1 MSGENPK
8 VLLVDDD
15 KDLLQLIAMRL
26 SAAGYDVTA
35 VESGEAALASLAVAR
50 PQVVV
55 TDLRM
60 HGMDGMALFDAIH
73 RDSPSLPVVI
83 LTAHGTIPEAVSAT
97 RRGVFSFLTKP
108 FEPKVLLDTVAEAM
122 RLSSPPTGDR
132 ESWRAEIITRSSAME
147 DLLAQARRVAAS
159 DASVC
164 IFGQSGTGKELLARA
179 IHKASS
185 RREAPFIAVN
195 CGAIPEGLLESEL
208 FGHKKGSFT
217 GAVADRRGLF
227 QAATSG
233 TLFLDEVG
241 DMPLSLQ
248 VKLLRALEERKIRP
262 VGSHESF
269 DIDVRVI
276 SATHRQP
283 EERITTGEFREDLY
297 YRLNVV
303 KLYIPSLAE
312 RREDL
317 PRVAN
322 HSLTRLAERYRRS
335 RLQFSPEAMEILVSA
350 PWPGNVRQLLNV
362 VEQAVALAAT
372 EVIPESL
379 VRQALDVADT
389 ALTPLDEA
397 RKAFRSEEEKVL
409 PYIDFD
415 QATRLA
421 VGRAWRQASPEQQ
434 KRLVSEFRNM
444 LVRTY
449 SNAIS
454 AYQGQTLKVL
464 PSRGKQDP
472 EETTVRTQFVRAGG
486 QPLPIDFTMHQKDGT
501 WKVYDIVVEGVSLV
515 MTYRSEFDAVVKQQ
529 GIDGLIK
536 ALATK
541 NIPAAAVGGSAG
553 GGGAK
558 SDKAGP
564 KAEKKSPQ

>member
-1 MSGENPK
+1 MALERT

-26 SAAGYDVTA
+26 QAAGYGVTA
-35 VESGEAALASLAVAR
+35 VESGESALAALAVAR

-60 HGMDGMALFDAIH
+60 QGMDGLALFDAIH
-73 RDSPSLPVVI
+73 REAPSLPVVI
-83 LTAHGTIPEAVSAT
+83 LTAHGTIPEAVTAT

-122 RLSSPPTGDR
+122 RLSSAPSGEVED
-132 ESWRAEIITRSSAME
+132 WRAELITRSSAME

-179 IHKASS
+179 IHRASP
-185 RREAPFIAVN
+185 RAQAPFVAVN

-217 GAVADRRGLF
+217 GAVSDRRGLF
-227 QAATSG
+227 QAAQGG

-241 DMPLSLQ
+241 DMPLPLQ

-269 DIDVRVI
+269 DVDVRVI
-276 SATHRQP
+276 SATHRKL
-283 EERITTGEFREDLY
+283 EERIASGEFREDLY

-312 RREDL
+312 RREDIPL
-317 PRVAN
+317 LAN
-322 HSLTRLAERYRRS
+322 HFLTRLAQRYRKGH
-335 RLQFSPEAMEILVSA
+335 LGLSPEAMQLLVSA

-362 VEQAVALAAT
+362 IEQAVALAPT

-379 VRQALDVADT
+379 VRQALDAGDT

-397 RKAFRSEEEKVL
+397 RKAFERDYLVRILKITGGNVTK
-409 PYIDFD
+409 
-415 QATRLA
+415 AARLA
-421 VGRAWRQASPEQQ
+421 GRNRTEFY
-434 KRLVSEFRNM
+434 RLLER
-444 LVRTY
+444 
-449 SNAIS
+449 
-454 AYQGQTLKVL
+454 
-464 PSRGKQDP
+464 
-472 EETTVRTQFVRAGG
+472 
-486 QPLPIDFTMHQKDGT
+486 H
-501 WKVYDIVVEGVSLV
+501 SLEPG
-515 MTYRSEFDAVVKQQ
+515 MFK
-529 GIDGLIK
+529 
-536 ALATK
+536 
-541 NIPAAAVGGSAG
+541 
-553 GGGAK
+553 GGAVQK
-558 SDKAGP
+558 EKAT
-564 KAEKKSPQ
+564 A

>member
-26 SAAGYDVTA
+26 TAAGYAVTA
-35 VESGEAALASLAVAR
+35 VESGEQALASLAVAR

-60 HGMDGMALFDAIH
+60 QGMDGLALFDAIYQN
-73 RDSPSLPVVI
+73 SPSLPVII
-83 LTAHGTIPEAVSAT
+83 LTAHGTIPEAVAAT

-122 RLSSPPTGDR
+122 RLSSPSLG
-132 ESWRAEIITRSSAME
+132 ESEDWRADMITRSSLME

-164 IFGQSGTGKELLARA
+164 IFGASGTGKELLAKA
-179 IHKASS
+179 IHRASP
-185 RREAPFIAVN
+185 RREAPFVAVN

-227 QAATSG
+227 QAAQGG
-233 TLFLDEVG
+233 TLFLDEIG
-241 DMPLSLQ
+241 DMPLPLQ

-269 DIDVRVI
+269 DVDVRVI
-276 SATHRQP
+276 AATHRKL
-283 EERITTGEFREDLY
+283 EERIASGEFREDLY

-303 KLYIPSLAE
+303 KLYIPTLAE
-312 RREDL
+312 RREDIPL
-317 PRVAN
+317 LAN
-322 HSLTRLAERYRRS
+322 HFLTRLAERYRRN
-335 RLQFSPEAMEILVSA
+335 RLGFSPEAMQLLVSA

-362 VEQAVALAAT
+362 IEQAVALAST

-379 VRQALDVADT
+379 VRQALDAGDT

-397 RKAFRSEEEKVL
+397 RRAFERDYLVRILKITSGNVTKA
-409 PYIDFD
+409 
-415 QATRLA
+415 ARLA
-421 VGRAWRQASPEQQ
+421 GRNRTEFYRLLERHSLEPGMFKNQQ
-434 KRLVSEFRNM
+434 KE
-444 LVRTY
+444 
-449 SNAIS
+449 
-454 AYQGQTLKVL
+454 
-464 PSRGKQDP
+464 
-472 EETTVRTQFVRAGG
+472 
-486 QPLPIDFTMHQKDGT
+486 
-501 WKVYDIVVEGVSLV
+501 
-515 MTYRSEFDAVVKQQ
+515 
-529 GIDGLIK
+529 K
-536 ALATK
+536 AA
-541 NIPAAAVGGSAG
+541 
-553 GGGAK
+553 
-558 SDKAGP
+558 
-564 KAEKKSPQ
+564 

>member
-15 KDLLQLIAMRL
+15 RDLLQLVAMRL
-26 SAAGYDVTA
+26 SAAGYGVTA
-35 VESGEAALASLAVAR
+35 VESGEAALSALSVSR

-60 HGMDGMALFDAIH
+60 AGMDGMALFDAIH

-83 LTAHGTIPEAVSAT
+83 LTAHGTIPEAVMAT

-108 FEPKVLLDTVAEAM
+108 FEPKVLLETVAEAM
-122 RLSSPPTGDR
+122 RLSSPPAGELED
-132 ESWRAEIITRSSAME
+132 WRAELITRSSAME

-179 IHKASS
+179 IHRASP
-185 RREAPFIAVN
+185 RAERPFVAVN

-227 QAATSG
+227 QAAQDG

-248 VKLLRALEERKIRP
+248 VKLLRALEERTVRP
-262 VGSHESF
+262 VGSHESH

-276 SATHRQP
+276 SATHRKL
-283 EERITTGEFREDLY
+283 EERIAAGEFREDLY

-303 KLYIPSLAE
+303 KLTIPALAE
-312 RREDL
+312 RREDIPL
-317 PRVAN
+317 LAN
-322 HSLTRLAERYRRS
+322 HFLGRLAERYRRS
-335 RLQFSPEAMEILVSA
+335 RLGFSPEAMQLLVSA

-362 VEQAVALAAT
+362 LEQAVALAST

-379 VRQALDVADT
+379 VRQALDAPDT

-397 RKAFRSEEEKVL
+397 RRAFERDYLVRILKITGGNVTKA
-409 PYIDFD
+409 
-415 QATRLA
+415 ARLA
-421 VGRAWRQASPEQQ
+421 GRNRTEFY
-434 KRLVSEFRNM
+434 RLLERHSLEPGMFKGN
-444 LVRTY
+444 
-449 SNAIS
+449 NA
-454 AYQGQTLKVL
+454 K
-464 PSRGKQDP
+464 
-472 EETTVRTQFVRAGG
+472 ERA
-486 QPLPIDFTMHQKDGT
+486 T
-501 WKVYDIVVEGVSLV
+501 
-515 MTYRSEFDAVVKQQ
+515 A
-529 GIDGLIK
+529 
-536 ALATK
+536 
-541 NIPAAAVGGSAG
+541 
-553 GGGAK
+553 
-558 SDKAGP
+558 
-564 KAEKKSPQ
+564 